1 MMFKCEECGHIFECG
16 EESVWIEPHGE
27 ERDGCPICKGT
38 YIEVAPCKICG
49 RATEEDYCDAC
60 KEEVRERFKRLVDE
74 NFDDEERVLLN
85 ELYDGEEI

>member
-1 MMFKCEECGHIFECG
+1 MMFKCEECGHIFKRG

-49 RATEEDYCDAC
+49 RATEDKFCDECRA
-60 KEEVRERFKRLVDE
+60 EVKKKFDSLVSE
-74 NFDDEERVLLN
+74 NFTTMERILLN